1 MHYDEAIH
9 VHYAWR
15 LASSEG
21 GLWGW
26 PWIFGRDYIHA
37 PWMHGPFQIE
47 FTALT
52 FRLFGDTDFTARLG
66 YVLFGT
72 ALVALPY
79 FLRDYLGRAGALL
92 AAVMLM
98 LSPALLYFSRF
109 GREDILMAFWATALL
124 VLLWRYIHEGK
135 NRYLYLASAVLAF
148 MFATKETAY
157 FVVLIFGA
165 ILFLLA
171 LPDLVPWAL
180 GRVRLPDLAGPAG
193 FLLLLVTLTLPQW
206 SPASGLAQ
214 DVLGLTLVNPD
225 PQTGRHVPN
234 LNGSQGLVGAP
245 AWAGPLQMWP
255 VYDAPRWFHGV
266 ALVLLAAGL
275 LWFSGRR
282 AVTARSLLAGVGV
295 PLLVVAAMVLLLRR
309 PIDRVLFTDNVYPVV
324 AWQIAG
330 ALVVTAVG
338 LLAWLRPAWARGTLL
353 VTVPAL
359 LTVAYL
365 MLFTP
370 LFNVDALVNGV
381 LPKGVPRL
389 DAGDNG
395 LPVNYLVGGGV
406 LAATFLLAGYLGVAW
421 RGGVWLACAAIF
433 YFIWLTLY
441 TTFYTN
447 WAGAFSGIW
456 QGMGYWIAQQ
466 DVARGNQPWYYYFVG
481 LSIYELLP
489 VLFGLLA
496 AAYFAR
502 RGDIFGLVL
511 AAWAGLTLLAYTV
524 ASEKMPWL
532 LVHVTLPFTLLAG
545 KYLGELAERVPW
557 RRIVPWEHLGLL
569 VLTPLEMVLGVYLL
583 YHYVG
588 PPGSFSGVQWILLAA
603 ASLLAVALVYLVRL
617 AGPRAGVPLV
627 GLGVALLLLGFGVFV
642 SFRAVY
648 TYDDSSKEML
658 VYAQGSADLPATF
671 QKLDRALFST
681 SPPAPPVEVDY
692 DLWYPFGWYVRH
704 QQKAGRLRFGCFKA
718 QGEDGWNAGCRPL
731 LKEPQAPAF
740 LLSSRHGA
748 RDASFLS
755 GYRQEGPYRNLL
767 WFPES
772 YRRPGENR
780 HAEGIQEELARDWEF
795 FKQMA
800 TRRDSWRDTL
810 DYLILRKL
818 DRDWFNSEYYSFL
831 PR

>member
-1 MHYDEAIH
+1 MPPPLASPQRPHGGARLPRYWAGWRFGWLEASFLGLVLLALVLRLWELAGRAMHYDEAIH

-15 LASSEG
+15 LANSEG
-21 GLWGW
+21 GMWGW

-47 FTALT
+47 FTALI

-66 YVLFGT
+66 YALFGT

-92 AAVMLM
+92 ASVMLL

-109 GREDILMAFWATALL
+109 GREDIPMAFWATALL

-180 GRVRLPDLAGPAG
+180 GRVRLPDLVGPAG

-206 SPASGLAQ
+206 SAGGGLVQ
-214 DVLGLTLVNPD
+214 DALGLTLVNPD

-234 LNGSQGLVGAP
+234 LNGSSGLVGAP
-245 AWAGPLQMWP
+245 AWAGPLLTWP
-255 VYDAPRWFHGV
+255 VYGPPWWWHGLV
-266 ALVLLAAGL
+266 LVLLAAGL
-275 LWFSGRR
+275 LWFSARR
-282 AVTARSLLAGVGV
+282 AVTARSLFAGAGV
-295 PLLVVAAMVLLLRR
+295 PLLVVAATVLLLRR
-309 PIDRVLFTDNVYPVV
+309 PIGQGLLTGNASLVVDYP
-324 AWQIAG
+324 IAG
-330 ALVVTAVG
+330 AILVAAVG
-338 LLAWLRPAWARGTLL
+338 LLAWLRQPWSRGTLL

-370 LFNVDALVNGV
+370 LFNVDALVNGL
-381 LPKGVPRL
+381 LPRGVPRL

-395 LPVNYLVGGGV
+395 LPVNYLVAGGV
-406 LAATFLLAGYLGVAW
+406 LAAAFLLSCYLGVAW
-421 RGGVWLACAAIF
+421 RGGVWLACATIF

-481 LSIYELLP
+481 LSVYELLP

-496 AAYFAR
+496 AAYFVR
-502 RGDIFGLVL
+502 RGDIFGLAL
-511 AAWAGLTLLAYTV
+511 AAWAGLTLLAYTL

-532 LVHVTLPFTLLAG
+532 LVNITLPFILLTG

-557 RRIVPWEHLGLL
+557 RRVATQGYL
-569 VLTPLEMVLGVYLL
+569 VLPLLAAVATGAGVYLL
-583 YHYVG
+583 YRYADPESG
-588 PPGSFSGVQWILLAA
+588 FSPTEWGLLAGA
-603 ASLLAVALVYLVRL
+603 ALLIVEAAFLVRR
-617 AGPRAGVPLV
+617 APPRAGVALV
-627 GLGVALLLLGFGVFV
+627 GLGIAALL
-642 SFRAVY
+642 
-648 TYDDSSKEML
+648 
-658 VYAQGSADLPATF
+658 
-671 QKLDRALFST
+671 
-681 SPPAPPVEVDY
+681 
-692 DLWYPFGWYVRH
+692 
-704 QQKAGRLRFGCFKA
+704 
-718 QGEDGWNAGCRPL
+718 
-731 LKEPQAPAF
+731 
-740 LLSSRHGA
+740 
-748 RDASFLS
+748 
-755 GYRQEGPYRNLL
+755 
-767 WFPES
+767 
-772 YRRPGENR
+772 
-780 HAEGIQEELARDWEF
+780 
-795 FKQMA
+795 
-800 TRRDSWRDTL
+800 
-810 DYLILRKL
+810 
-818 DRDWFNSEYYSFL
+818 
-831 PR
+831 